1 MFKNMPE
8 PPGSLRHHAAGIAR
22 SIACSNACPYACM
35 IRKTARLEN
44 GATAWGNSAFPPPG
58 GLTKEPGR
66 NLLPSVKLSRL
77 HGKKYPQRLS
87 ACPVNA
93 ISTVHIQRKN
103 RALEKERAARSECSG
118 TAPPCCI
125 RLYPRSCNW
134 PARPRRAHGPRPS
147 WKIRRR
153 PCHTGGA
160 GDQTAVRRQ
169 PSISGPQWA

>member
-1 MFKNMPE
+1 MVKVLKSSKARAFDAIIMTPATPKQANVKKTLHTRYSRKKRIGLRTGPAMFKNMPE

-66 NLLPSVKLSRL
+66 NLLASVKLSRL

-103 RALEKERAARSECSG
+103 
-118 TAPPCCI
+118 
-125 RLYPRSCNW
+125 
-134 PARPRRAHGPRPS
+134 
-147 WKIRRR
+147 
-153 PCHTGGA
+153 
-160 GDQTAVRRQ
+160 
-169 PSISGPQWA
+169 

>member
-93 ISTVHIQRKN
+93 ISTVHIQRKIKPLKKKKPPEAN
-103 RALEKERAARSECSG
+103 APERLLHVVSVYILEAVTGPQDRAERAVHV
-118 TAPPCCI
+118 
-125 RLYPRSCNW
+125 RLGKFV
-134 PARPRRAHGPRPS
+134 AALVVQAELA
-147 WKIRRR
+147 I
-153 PCHTGGA
+153 
-160 GDQTAVRRQ
+160 
-169 PSISGPQWA
+169 